1 MLCILMKSPQN
12 LLANNHTFTNIVLK
26 EKLSMR
32 SDIFYSSSLYLLF
45 IHNIYSFSSYKSIIY
60 MNSNIYIKT
69 IIACLTFLNTGK
81 YVHIYV

>member
-32 SDIFYSSSLYLLF
+32 SDIFYSNSLYLLF
-45 IHNIYSFSSYKSIIY
+45 IHNIYPFSSYKSIIY
-60 MNSNIYIKT
+60 MISDI
-69 IIACLTFLNTGK
+69 
-81 YVHIYV
+81 